1 MGEYQPLHPSAL
13 SLLEDPPSLADVQMA
28 AGECQVLNLA
38 AVDVVA
44 PARVYQPINYALND
58 DVLQAKW
65 TEVSGVVDDDGCP
78 VQNANLICDLPE
90 TAGLDGVPVWP

>member
-1 MGEYQPLHPSAL
+1 MAAARCEPSAWF
-13 SLLEDPPSLADVQMA
+13 LLAIWASASS
-28 AGECQVLNLA
+28 VLNLA

-44 PARVYQPINYALND
+44 PARVCQPINYALND